1 MTTIDTMEDIIRIL
15 REQPDVREEIRRL
28 ILTDELLALPAQF
41 IEMRK
46 DQAEMR
52 QEIQRISQ
60 TQTEMQQ
67 AQTEMQQAQTE
78 MKQAQTEMQ
87 QAQTGM
93 QQTQTRMQN
102 DIRMLKDDVGV
113 LKGLSAFAPTE
124 RRYGLIALELGLE
137 PEDILSPVEIARLS
151 MNDAARDIDQSALQ
165 SFRDSDLIVSAR
177 ASDGELCYIAVEVSY
192 TVGHSDIDRAIAHA
206 ELITRLTGAR
216 AFPVVSGVRA
226 AAVAETRLGSDA
238 IHWHQLPRK
247 TLDPR

>member
-1 MTTIDTMEDIIRIL
+1 MTTIDTTEDIIRIL

-28 ILTDELLALPAQF
+28 ILTDELLRLPAQF
-41 IEMRK
+41 T
-46 DQAEMR
+46 EMR
-52 QEIQRISQ
+52 QEL
-60 TQTEMQQ
+60 TEV
-67 AQTEMQQAQTE
+67 
-78 MKQAQTEMQ
+78 K
-87 QAQTGM
+87 
-93 QQTQTRMQN
+93 N
-102 DIRMLKDDVGV
+102 DVGV

-137 PEDILSPVEIARLS
+137 PEDILTPVEIARLS

-165 SFRDSDLIVSAR
+165 SFRDSDLIISAR
-177 ASDGELCYIAVEVSY
+177 ASGGELCYIAVEVSY

-206 ELITRLTGAR
+206 ELITRLTGVP

-226 AAVAETRLGSDA
+226 AAVAETRLDSDA

>member
-46 DQAEMR
+46 EQAEMR

-67 AQTEMQQAQTE
+67 TQTEMQQAQTE
-78 MKQAQTEMQ
+78 M
-87 QAQTGM
+87 
-93 QQTQTRMQN
+93 QQTQTGMQN

-226 AAVAETRLGSDA
+226 AAVAETQLGSDA